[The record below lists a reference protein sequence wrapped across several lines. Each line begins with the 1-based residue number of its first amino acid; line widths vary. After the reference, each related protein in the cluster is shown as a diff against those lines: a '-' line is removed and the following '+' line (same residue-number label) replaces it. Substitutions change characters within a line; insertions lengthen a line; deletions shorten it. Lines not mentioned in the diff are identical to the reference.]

1 MPVRV
6 YNKTGNGV
14 GRFID
19 SGLFETDT
27 AAWIVAA
34 MADEQTDFSS
44 RPDDSAPLAFGA
56 IGERLYNA
64 WGGLPAEP

>member
-1 MPVRV
+1 
-6 YNKTGNGV
+6 
-14 GRFID
+14 
-19 SGLFETDT
+19 
-27 AAWIVAA
+27 

-44 RPDDSAPLAFGA
+44 RPDDSAPLAFGV